1 MTLPFIRPLWGCHL
15 QLHVELSGE
24 KSSSVLFSRG
34 GGGGGKGASVA
45 FVKRGLGN
53 RALFFHLQQGQIK
66 VTLTVTGSFASTPSL
81 IALWHNC
88 FFACR
93 KSVTSEQREQ
103 AREMKKKWYVLCIQ
117 TTHCPFHTSDGE
129 RNSAYETEELN
140 LRPRLW
146 FKTPNTACLVK

>member
-1 MTLPFIRPLWGCHL
+1 MNHSWKKKKFMTLPFIRPLWGCHL

-34 GGGGGKGASVA
+34 GEGASVA

-53 RALFFHLQQGQIK
+53 RALFFRLQQGQIK

-103 AREMKKKWYVLCIQ
+103 AREMKKMVRIV
-117 TTHCPFHTSDGE
+117 HTNYPLPIPYFRWRE
-129 RNSAYETEELN
+129 K
-140 LRPRLW
+140 PCLW
-146 FKTPNTACLVK
+146 NRRVKS

>member
-1 MTLPFIRPLWGCHL
+1 MGKNRA
-15 QLHVELSGE
+15 
-24 KSSSVLFSRG
+24 LFCLAAG
-34 GGGGGKGASVA
+34 GGGGGEGARVA

-81 IALWHNC
+81 IAPWHNC

-140 LRPRLW
+140 LRPRL
-146 FKTPNTACLVK
+146 

>member
-1 MTLPFIRPLWGCHL
+1 MNHSWKKKKFMTLPFIRPLWGCHL

-34 GGGGGKGASVA
+34 GGGGEGASVA

-103 AREMKKKWYVLCIQ
+103 AREMKKKMVRIV
-117 TTHCPFHTSDGE
+117 HTNYPLPIPYFRWRE
-129 RNSAYETEELN
+129 K
-140 LRPRLW
+140 PCLW
-146 FKTPNTACLVK
+146 NRRVKS